1 MTRTELIDRIVQ
13 YLDGTLSEEEQRALA
28 EHLRSDADARRIF
41 VETSRLHANLP
52 SVLGDQQRLVVSRS
66 WFKRVVYASAAA
78 AAALVAILVLPTLV
92 VRSTPTNLW
101 ISSTSAGVTYER
113 GNQRISVINGYEPQ
127 LGDRV
132 VLTTK
137 DQVVWSRGE
146 SAVLTMSGSGVVSCD
161 VPQTRWII
169 RAGAEALTVSH
180 HQEDTAVR
188 FAPLAQGTVAVTDVG
203 KVWSVTN
210 GQAYAKVAPQAVEQP
225 LRVLMP
231 GFIATVVGTAFT
243 MSAEPTA
250 ARLSVTSG
258 SVRCDAGTT
267 SVLVKAGDYAEH
279 QAATGLSVGG
289 LAAFI
294 PDTTGLVVMDAR
306 HGAGALGKDGSRW
319 TLLYPTPSVFVPHAM
334 IAQPNRGKTAKDDQG
349 ARLDFTVRF
358 AQAGNYFVW
367 IRGYGQTTN
376 DNTINL
382 GLNGLLDTNAR
393 DVRVPRTL
401 GWSNSFRLTNGRVQI
416 AIPAPGQ
423 YTINVWMRE
432 DGVVFDR
439 MILAQD
445 RSFTPTDVGP
455 SESRRE

>member
-1 MTRTELIDRIVQ
+1 MTRTELIDHIVQ

-41 VETSRLHANLP
+41 VETSRLQANLP

-66 WFKRVVYASAAA
+66 WFKRVTYASAAA
-78 AAALVAILVLPTLV
+78 VAALVAILVLPMLLI
-92 VRSTPTNLW
+92 RSTPTDLW
-101 ISSTSAGVTYER
+101 ISSASAGVTYER
-113 GNQRISVINGYEPQ
+113 GNQRLFVTNGYEPQ

-137 DQVVWSRGE
+137 DQVVWSRGK
-146 SAVLTMSGSGVVSCD
+146 SIVLTMSGSGAVSCD
-161 VPQTRWII
+161 APQTRWII
-169 RAGAEALTVSH
+169 RAGAEPFTVSH
-180 HQEDTAVR
+180 HQEDTVVR
-188 FAPLAQGTVAVTDVG
+188 FAPQAQGTVAVTDAG

-210 GQAYAKVAPQAVEQP
+210 GQAQAKVAPQAMEKP

-231 GFIATVVGTAFT
+231 GFIATVVGTAFS
-243 MSAEPTA
+243 MSAEPNA

-258 SVRCDAGTT
+258 SVRCEAGTT
-267 SVLVKAGDYAEH
+267 SALVKAGDYAEY

-289 LAAFI
+289 LVTFI
-294 PDTTGLVVMDAR
+294 PDANGLVVMDAW
-306 HGAGALGKDGSRW
+306 HGSGVLGKDGSRW
-319 TLLYPTPSVFVPHAM
+319 TLLYPTPNVFVPHAM
-334 IAQPNRGKTAKDDQG
+334 IAQPNRGKTANDDQG

-358 AQAGNYFVW
+358 AKAGKYFSW

-376 DNTINL
+376 DNTINV
-382 GLNGLLDTNAR
+382 GLNGQIELNAR

-401 GWSNSFRLTNGRVQI
+401 GWSNSFRLTQGRVQI

-439 MILAQD
+439 MILTQD
-445 RSFTPTDVGP
+445 PTFVPTDVGP